1 MRSSASPLRNESSS
15 VSHETPKTAKNIGS
29 GRTGSNAS
37 GRDDEFEIGA
47 ATGRGAAQN
56 LASSCAGRVGM
67 APSKVLVADDEESIR
82 HILDRTLRKAG
93 FEVVTA
99 VDGANALEVFA
110 ETKPDIVLLDINMP
124 RVDGLEVCERLRND
138 PASRLTPIIMVTSAT
153 ATEMRVKGI
162 EAGANDFLSK
172 PLERV
177 ELIARI
183 RSLLRLKSLIDDLE
197 SAESVLCALAVSIE
211 GKDPYTGGHCERL
224 SAFGEALGRRLG
236 LSDEEQVALRR
247 GGIVHDI
254 GKVAVPDAILL
265 KPGPLSPE
273 ERAIMREHPVVG
285 ERICSGLKS
294 FRLVLPII
302 RHHHEKLDGSG
313 YPDGLQGDA
322 IPLTARVL
330 QVVDVFDALTTRR
343 PYRVA
348 LSTERTLEI
357 MRDEARKGWWSGEIV
372 EAFAAL
378 LSEQSAVDLG
388 AQLAVR

>member
-1 MRSSASPLRNESSS
+1 
-15 VSHETPKTAKNIGS
+15 
-29 GRTGSNAS
+29 
-37 GRDDEFEIGA
+37 
-47 ATGRGAAQN
+47 
-56 LASSCAGRVGM
+56 M

-273 ERAIMREHPVVG
+273 ERAVMREHPVVG

-313 YPDGLQGDA
+313 YPDGLHGDA

-330 QVVDVFDALTTRR
+330 QVVDVFDALTTHR

-348 LSTERTLEI
+348 LSKERTLEI